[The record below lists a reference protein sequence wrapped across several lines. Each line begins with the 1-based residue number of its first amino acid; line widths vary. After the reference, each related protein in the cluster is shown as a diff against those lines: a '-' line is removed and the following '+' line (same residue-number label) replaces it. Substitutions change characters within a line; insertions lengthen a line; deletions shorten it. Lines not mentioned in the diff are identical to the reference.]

1 MRIPSL
7 RHQWCNVLRT
17 WGPVIL
23 LMALIFVTSAQP
35 KTPPP
40 PGAESVYFSG
50 AMPIFEGLWEV
61 LVKKSAHVIVYG
73 LLTLLF
79 MRALRRSGIGLRE
92 AANTAILL
100 ALVYALTDELH
111 QAFVTGR
118 NSSVLDIGFDYIG
131 STAAALIAR
140 WGLERRNKNSPRYQG
155 EFAGADPHCHQ
166 GLR

>member
-1 MRIPSL
+1 M
-7 RHQWCNVLRT
+7 LRT
-17 WGPVIL
+17 WGPVIV
-23 LMALIFVTSAQP
+23 LMALIFVASAQP

-50 AMPIFEGLWEV
+50 AMPIFEGLWDA
-61 LVKKSAHVIVYG
+61 LVKKSAHVIIYG
-73 LLTLLF
+73 ALTLLI
-79 MRALRRSGIGLRE
+79 MRALRRSGTGLRE

-100 ALVYALTDELH
+100 ALIYALTDELH

-131 STAAALIAR
+131 AAGAALIGR
-140 WGLERRNKNSPRYQG
+140 WGLERRNKNSPRFQG
-155 EFAGADPHCHQ
+155 EYAGPDPHCHQ